1 MRQVSLSTLTGYVV
15 AAFAAGLGIAVLT
28 RLLNF
33 NVQPTARYIFGAVLL
48 LMGIY
53 RFAITWTKARAVEER
68 KKMSDDVRRLGD
80 GKEDK

>member
-1 MRQVSLSTLTGYVV
+1 MRQVSVSTLTGYVI

-53 RFAITWTKARAVEER
+53 RFAITWTQARAASERRKIAEDER
-68 KKMSDDVRRLGD
+68 KPEDDRENR
-80 GKEDK
+80 